1 MNGKVFKKGNIEII
15 ALTFFVLVILIIIFL
30 FFSLYIQINSFIYPI
45 KQDLFYIVQNAAISM
60 NEKELS
66 YYNYL
71 VDENTLKKKIEKII
85 EKNYGAKVKLSE
97 ISYDKQDNKVNIE
110 VYVIVDPIVLNKV
123 IKPFKLKIKD
133 EVKLKLLEI
142 K

>member
-110 VYVIVDPIVLNKV
+110 VYVIVDPIVLNKR
-123 IKPFKLKIKD
+123 
-133 EVKLKLLEI
+133 
-142 K
+142 